1 MDSQFF
7 TTKKRNTGRAAG
19 VFSVRESP
27 AGGFFQPMATTR
39 LASHQLVIL
48 AAALAL
54 VGGLFVLPKGI
65 VKPKEG
71 RAELSKDAAKTANRD
86 GGGPATNG
94 SKTEASSG
102 PVPATANDNG
112 GAHSDDDGHDHGAS
126 APAAAPHTTASPAQR
141 QELTRLLAEYKAA
154 PAGAAR
160 ATVASTL
167 ARRYES
173 VERFDSAGY
182 YLEQVALTRPTAQN
196 WQRAADAYYQAFSF
210 AATDERVKLLGGKSR
225 ELYAKVLKD
234 EPGNL
239 DAKTNLGMAYMASDN
254 PVQGVT
260 LLREVLEAD
269 PRNEKALYNMGILA
283 VQSSQFDKA
292 VKRFQDLVK
301 VNPRSVNGQFYLGV
315 TLARTGDKEGAK
327 KAFLTAKGLSNDP
340 ALAASV
346 DEEIA
351 KLK

>member
-1 MDSQFF
+1 
-7 TTKKRNTGRAAG
+7 
-19 VFSVRESP
+19 
-27 AGGFFQPMATTR
+27 MAITR
-39 LASHQLVIL
+39 TAPHQLVVL

-65 VKPKEG
+65 MKPKES
-71 RAELSKDAAKTANRD
+71 RSELSKDAAATANRD

-102 PVPATANDNG
+102 PVPATATENNG
-112 GAHSDDDGHDHGAS
+112 
-126 APAAAPHTTASPAQR
+126 PNAAPHTSATPAQR
-141 QELTRLLAEYKAA
+141 QELTRLLNEYEAA
-154 PAGAAR
+154 PSAAAK
-160 ATVASTL
+160 ATVATTL
-167 ARRYES
+167 ARRYNS

-182 YLEQVALTRPTAQN
+182 YLEQVALSKPSAQN
-196 WQRAADAYYQAFSF
+196 WQQAADAYFQAFSF
-210 AATDERVKLLGGKSR
+210 AASDERVKLLGGKAR
-225 ELYAKVLKD
+225 ELYAKVLK
-234 EPGNL
+234 EQPGNL

-260 LLREVLEAD
+260 YLREVLEAD

-283 VQSSQFDKA
+283 VQSNQYDKA

-301 VNPRSVNGQFYLGV
+301 VNPKNVNGQFYLGV
-315 TLARTGDKEGAK
+315 TLARTGAKEEAK
-327 KAFLTAKGLSNDP
+327 AAFLTAKSLSADP

-351 KLK
+351 KMK

>member
-1 MDSQFF
+1 
-7 TTKKRNTGRAAG
+7 
-19 VFSVRESP
+19 
-27 AGGFFQPMATTR
+27 MATTR
-39 LASHQLVIL
+39 PATHQLVVL

-54 VGGLFVLPKGI
+54 VGGLFMLPKGI

-71 RAELSKDAAKTANRD
+71 KAELNKDAAATATRD
-86 GGGPATNG
+86 GGGKATNG

-102 PVPATANDNG
+102 PVPATATENNG
-112 GAHSDDDGHDHGAS
+112 PGAS
-126 APAAAPHTTASPAQR
+126 GAAPHTSATAPQR
-141 QELTRLLAEYKAA
+141 QELTRLLAEYEAAPNAAAKAA
-154 PAGAAR
+154 V
-160 ATVASTL
+160 ATNL
-167 ARRYES
+167 ARRYNG

-182 YLEQVALTRPTAQN
+182 YLEQVALIRPSAQN
-196 WQRAADAYYQAFSF
+196 WQQAADAYFQAFSF
-210 AATDERVKLLGGKSR
+210 AASDERVKLLGGKAR

-239 DAKTNLGMAYMASDN
+239 DAKTNLGMAYMASEN

-260 LLREVLEAD
+260 LLREVLETD

-301 VNPRSVNGQFYLGV
+301 VNPKNVNGQFYLGV
-315 TLARTGDKEGAK
+315 TLARTGAK
-327 KAFLTAKGLSNDP
+327 AEAKAAFLAAKSLSADP

-351 KLK
+351 KMK